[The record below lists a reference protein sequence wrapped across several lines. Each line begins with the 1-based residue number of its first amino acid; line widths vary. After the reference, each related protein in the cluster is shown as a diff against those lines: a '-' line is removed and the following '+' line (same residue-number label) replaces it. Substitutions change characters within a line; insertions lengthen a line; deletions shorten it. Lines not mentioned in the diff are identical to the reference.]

1 MQLMNF
7 CLLRK
12 ANDIHS
18 TNLVTR
24 SLSVSKPRSKLL
36 QDTSFTSLNL
46 LFPLIHHRS
55 NFHLLERNETL
66 IEGDLNISS
75 GERRS
80 IPTVYYMVAGVGLV
94 LLLVIVVSVVS
105 CRRNRRAQKR
115 SQKVKL
121 SQSNQDLDPS
131 ILQRHQMAKKEETGI
146 MNPGMHADEPVSLTL
161 TQCQRSQVNQIDD
174 VLTGFDK
181 YWTSVVCLGGQVSR
195 VTAGPQQIIEPPVLI
210 D

>member
-1 MQLMNF
+1 
-7 CLLRK
+7 
-12 ANDIHS
+12 
-18 TNLVTR
+18 
-24 SLSVSKPRSKLL
+24 
-36 QDTSFTSLNL
+36 
-46 LFPLIHHRS
+46 
-55 NFHLLERNETL
+55 
-66 IEGDLNISS
+66 
-75 GERRS
+75 
-80 IPTVYYMVAGVGLV
+80 MVAGVGLV

-115 SQKVKL
+115 SQKIKL

-146 MNPGMHADEPVSLTL
+146 MNPGMHADEPAVSLTL

-174 VLTGFDK
+174 VLAGFDK
-181 YWTSVVCLGGQVSR
+181 YSTSVVCLGGQVSR